1 MDRSGSLLKTPGV
14 DAAALDMPLME
25 FDKYVKTHNIFDT
38 SFAASRKKSL
48 LNWVETS
55 VSARTSV

>member
-1 MDRSGSLLKTPGV
+1 
-14 DAAALDMPLME
+14 ME

-38 SFAASRKKSL
+38 SFAASKKSSL
-48 LNWVETS
+48 PELGETS